1 MSFLGKIFSKK
12 EKADD
17 NSPVMVA
24 SILDNSLS
32 GIYQDILKENSIPFI
47 CRQQG
52 AGGYLKVVTG
62 GLGISDNIYVSKE
75 NYAKAKELYD
85 LYVEESQSNEI
96 SDSEEQI

>member
-12 EKADD
+12 KKADD

-24 SILDNSLS
+24 SVYDNLLS
-32 GIYQDILKENSIPFI
+32 EMYQDILKENSIPFI
-47 CRQQG
+47 CHQQG

-75 NYAKAKELYD
+75 NYNKAKELYD
-85 LYVEESQSNEI
+85 MYINEIGSNENFN
-96 SDSEEQI
+96 SEEQI